1 MARFLTTIPSNSGFV
16 NFGTVEAYPTGGS
29 GPTAYGPTSYFG
41 SDPLPA
47 QPGDSLNTPIDL
59 GDFTSPFR
67 TLTLRNSH
75 GGLSRKTTTFYKIST
90 RGPRSFQFTQDLSQ
104 FSYERETNRN
114 TLLAFYRLEKDGR
127 RTELPINDLGYV
139 SPESSIDYN
148 QEELR
153 LEDYP
158 TTTLPKGDY
167 LFLITNDIRYIETTY
182 SITINVNIIDWRFVD
197 EPVEESLNFESVTDG
212 IDSFLDFGSVTTSVI

>member
-16 NFGTVEAYPTGGS
+16 NLGTVEAYPTGGS

-47 QPGDSLNTPIDL
+47 QPGDSLYTPIDL

-67 TLTLRNSH
+67 TLTLRNTH
-75 GGLSRKTTTFYKIST
+75 GGLTRKVTTFYKIRL
-90 RGPRSFQFTQDLSQ
+90 RGPRSIQFNQDLSQ
-104 FSYERETNRN
+104 FSYERNTNRN
-114 TLLAFYRLEKDGR
+114 TLIAFYRLEKDGSR
-127 RTELPINDLGYV
+127 YELPINDLGYV

-148 QEELR
+148 EENLSIK
-153 LEDYP
+153 DYP

-167 LFLITNDIRYIETTY
+167 IFLITNDIRYIETSY
-182 SITINVNIIDWRFVD
+182 SITIDVNIIDWRFTD
-197 EPVEESLNFESVTDG
+197 EAVTEQLNFGLVSDTADDL
-212 IDSFLDFGSVTTSVI
+212 IDFGQVTAAI